1 MKYLVFSD
9 IHGNLEALVSFLK
22 FIKKKRIDSF
32 LFLGDLVGYGANPN
46 EVIESLKKFSSIT
59 MIRGNHDK
67 VSCELNDIESFN
79 PIAAEAIKWT
89 KAHLSLEN
97 ISYLKRLRKGPLEV
111 DEEIYICHGSPSN
124 EDYYVFDDYEARE
137 AFSVFNSKICFL
149 GHTHFP
155 VIFKKKDNLIET
167 HYILENHKIIK
178 LNRNSRYLINPGSI
192 GQPRDRNP
200 KLSFIIFDT
209 LKWEVT
215 FFRLDYDIQTAQKKI
230 IENNLP
236 PILARRLEYGI

>member
-9 IHGNLEALVSFLK
+9 IHGNLEALISFLR

-46 EVIESLKKFSSIT
+46 EVIESLKKFKSIT

-67 VSCELNDIESFN
+67 VCCGLNSIETFN
-79 PIAAEAIKWT
+79 PVAAEAIKWT
-89 KAHLSLEN
+89 KNHLSRDN
-97 ISYLKRLRKGPLEV
+97 ISYLKSLRKGPLEV
-111 DEEIYICHGSPSN
+111 DEEIYICHGSPLD
-124 EDYYVFDDYEARE
+124 EDHYIFDDYEARE
-137 AFSVFNSKICFL
+137 AFSVDSSKLCFF

-155 VIFKKKDNLIET
+155 VIFKKKNNIIET
-167 HYILENHKIIK
+167 NYIFENYKVIK
-178 LNRNSRYLINPGSI
+178 LERKSRYLINPGSI

-200 KLSFIIFDT
+200 KLSFLIFDT

-215 FFRLDYDIQTAQKKI
+215 FFRVDYDVECAQKKI

-236 PILARRLEYGI
+236 PLLARRLEYGI